1 MFLTLT
7 MKKCQDDFKILLV
20 DDDEMSLKSLHS
32 FLSSEGYYVNSYS
45 KPSEALKSMDNFKY
59 HMILTDY
66 SMPEMSG
73 LKLIQL
79 IRKIYPEIYTILYTG
94 FSTEVLEDNIKNN
107 ISVNYF
113 IKKPLRIEE
122 LITVINNTIKLKNR
136 GKR

>member
-1 MFLTLT
+1 
-7 MKKCQDDFKILLV
+7 MKKCKDDFKILLV

-45 KPSEALKSMDNFKY
+45 KPSTALKSMDDFRY

-66 SMPEMSG
+66 AMPEMSG

-79 IRKIYPEIYTILYTG
+79 IRKNYPEIYTILYTG
-94 FSTEVLEDNIKNN
+94 FSTEVLEDNIKKN

-113 IKKPLRIEE
+113 IKKPLRIKE
-122 LITVINNTIKLKNR
+122 LVNIINNTIKLKSR
-136 GKR
+136 RKR